1 MSSNNDIRQVMN
13 IEFDINKT
21 NNSTL
26 QLIENTQTLIL

>member
-21 NNSTL
+21 NYSTL
-26 QLIENTQTLIL
+26 QLIENTQTLIS